1 MASSGTIGSESA
13 SSFVNNILYYCE
25 GIWIIDLNKKDLH
38 KFRDFEGIFH
48 FIDNFN
54 TINCNC
60 KLHLHSNFCFRR
72 KTLLIKVH
80 TFSFQGLLG
89 GRKNFKQ
96 GFLMHFPPQ
105 KTKTFIPQERD
116 HAFCT
121 YSKLPQKLTFLNRW
135 YAHLLILEN
144 FPYAPKIDYP

>member
-54 TINCNC
+54 TINFNC
-60 KLHLHSNFCFRR
+60 KLHLHNNFCFRM

-89 GRKNFKQ
+89 GRKNFK
-96 GFLMHFPPQ
+96 L
-105 KTKTFIPQERD
+105 
-116 HAFCT
+116 
-121 YSKLPQKLTFLNRW
+121 YSKLPQKLTFLIRW

-144 FPYAPKIDYP
+144 FPYSPKMDYS

>member
-1 MASSGTIGSESA
+1 M
-13 SSFVNNILYYCE
+13 
-25 GIWIIDLNKKDLH
+25 NKKDLH

-60 KLHLHSNFCFRR
+60 KLHLHKNFCFRR
-72 KTLLIKVH
+72 KTLLIKVL

-96 GFLMHFPPQ
+96 GFLIHFPLKKQKLSYLKKEIMHFVRTQ
-105 KTKTFIPQERD
+105 N
-116 HAFCT
+116 
-121 YSKLPQKLTFLNRW
+121 FLKN
-135 YAHLLILEN
+135 
-144 FPYAPKIDYP
+144 